1 VSVWDYPSV
10 RWGLGSASVGLG
22 RVISLWIIR
31 TLVHRCTKI
40 HIQINGWG
48 VHYLNINVDKRLTM
62 CTLNGKNVDNLGVKT
77 ILCKGV
83 AVL

>member
-10 RWGLGSASVGLG
+10 RWGLG

-31 TLVHRCTKI
+31 TLVHRCNKI

-62 CTLNGKNVDNLGVKT
+62 CTLDVKNVDNLGVNT